1 MIYAVID
8 TNVLVSA
15 LITHNPEAATAK
27 VVRLLLERDFIPM
40 FNEDIIAEYEDVLH
54 RVKFPILPE
63 TAGALISYILENG
76 MEASRINYEKPMP
89 DEDDRVFLEVALS
102 KEDSFLVT
110 GNQKHYPASA
120 RILTPAGFLEFI
132 KQKDLRKTHQK
143 MKCK

>member
-27 VVRLLLERDFIPM
+27 VVRHLLERDFIPM
-40 FNEDIIAEYEDVLH
+40 YDEDIIAEYADVLH
-54 RVKFPILPE
+54 RTKFPILSE
-63 TAGALISYILENG
+63 TADALISHIIENG
-76 MEASRINYEKPMP
+76 VEASRINFEEPMP

-110 GNQKHYPASA
+110 GNQKHYPTSA
-120 RILTPAGFLEFI
+120 RIITPSQFLEYFG
-132 KQKDLRKTHQK
+132 K
-143 MKCK
+143 

>member
-1 MIYAVID
+1 MYD
-8 TNVLVSA
+8 
-15 LITHNPEAATAK
+15 
-27 VVRLLLERDFIPM
+27 
-40 FNEDIIAEYEDVLH
+40 EDISAEYEDVLH

-63 TAGALISYILENG
+63 TADALISYIIENG
-76 MEASRINYEKPMP
+76 MEASRINYDEPMP

-120 RILTPAGFLEFI
+120 RILTPAVFLEFI
-132 KQKDLRKTHQK
+132 KQQDQRKTHQK